1 MNFSRYRKA
10 QGIVKR
16 RGAMLVLV
24 AVMLVVLLG
33 MCAFGVDI
41 GYLAATR
48 TTLSAAAD
56 AAALAAA
63 GSMGQSSNLDEVE
76 AVAINYA
83 QTNVPANYGTVID
96 AANVTFGVWDTG
108 AKTFTPDNVN
118 PNAVRVIVERTQ
130 SRGNAVPFFLGK
142 IFRSQAK
149 DLSAEAVA
157 VGAVTSPDASYSQS
171 VYVTSTKDLSNV
183 VLEFADGMHQKF
195 EGLSGYTGTFQGT
208 GEHEGKEVIGVWIKS
223 GCNSS
228 GDGPGYGE
236 RLLNPGDGSTVHG
249 ENEHHRC
256 TPHVTATFEATG
268 VEFTESGSVT
278 PVRLVR

>member
-1 MNFSRYRKA
+1 
-10 QGIVKR
+10 
-16 RGAMLVLV
+16 MLVLV
-24 AVMLVVLLG
+24 AVMLVALLG
-33 MCAFGVDI
+33 MCAFGVDL

-48 TTLSAAAD
+48 ATLGAAAD

-63 GSMGQSSNLDEVE
+63 GSMGQTSDLNEVE
-76 AVAINYA
+76 VVAIDYA

-96 AANVTFGVWDTG
+96 GANVTFGVWDAETR
-108 AKTFTPDNVN
+108 TFEPDEVS
-118 PNAVRVIVERTQ
+118 PNAVRVVVERTQ
-130 SRGNAVPFFLGK
+130 SRGNAVPFFLGR
-142 IFRSQAK
+142 IFGSQSK
-149 DLSAEAVA
+149 DLSAMAVA

-183 VLEFADGMHQKF
+183 VLEFADGTHQKF

-208 GEHEGKEVIGVWIKS
+208 GGNEGKEVVGVWIKS

-236 RLLNPGDGSTVHG
+236 RVDNPGDGSTMHG
-249 ENEHHRC
+249 ENVHRRC

-268 VEFTESGSVT
+268 AEFQDSGSVS
-278 PVRLVR
+278 PVRLVL